1 MRNTERLYDRVIEK
15 MDMTCDMED
24 EELQELIHEVL
35 EEASKEEFIPLQ
47 EKIRISKELFNAFR
61 KLDIL
66 QELIEDD
73 EITEIMINGTD
84 HIFLEKAG
92 RIFEWFQFLKHM
104 HLKSK
109 LFSASDHLHKVSRI
123 ICLLITDYKIFL
135 MQPIPPVLYDSFN
148 LLDENTA
155 ANRSLNKNN

>member
-73 EITEIMINGTD
+73 GNHDQWDGSY
-84 HIFLEKAG
+84 FSG
-92 RIFEWFQFLKHM
+92 
-104 HLKSK
+104 KSGAY
-109 LFSASDHLHKVSRI
+109 F
-123 ICLLITDYKIFL
+123 
-135 MQPIPPVLYDSFN
+135 
-148 LLDENTA
+148 
-155 ANRSLNKNN
+155 

>member
-1 MRNTERLYDRVIEK
+1 MRNDRAIYDRVIEK

-66 QELIEDD
+66 QDLIEDD

-84 HIFLEKAG
+84 HIFSG
-92 RIFEWFQFLKHM
+92 
-104 HLKSK
+104 KSGAY
-109 LFSASDHLHKVSRI
+109 F
-123 ICLLITDYKIFL
+123 
-135 MQPIPPVLYDSFN
+135 
-148 LLDENTA
+148 
-155 ANRSLNKNN
+155 

>member
-66 QELIEDD
+66 QDLIEDD
-73 EITEIMINGTD
+73 EITEIMINGD
-84 HIFLEKAG
+84 GSYFSG
-92 RIFEWFQFLKHM
+92 
-104 HLKSK
+104 KSGAY
-109 LFSASDHLHKVSRI
+109 F
-123 ICLLITDYKIFL
+123 
-135 MQPIPPVLYDSFN
+135 
-148 LLDENTA
+148 
-155 ANRSLNKNN
+155 

>member
-1 MRNTERLYDRVIEK
+1 MPQPVPCPQKAPEPLSESDQLTDTYKAPFLRLPDTSLLLLPVQIA
-15 MDMTCDMED
+15 
-24 EELQELIHEVL
+24 LLP
-35 EEASKEEFIPLQ
+35 EFPVFLPANIPLRSARFFQ
-47 EKIRISKELFNAFR
+47 
-61 KLDIL
+61 
-66 QELIEDD
+66 
-73 EITEIMINGTD
+73 
-84 HIFLEKAG
+84 
-92 RIFEWFQFLKHM
+92 WFQFLKHM

>member
-84 HIFLEKAG
+84 HIFLEKRG
-92 RIFEWFQFLKHM
+92 VFLSQIADLCQLQSWKM
-104 HLKSK
+104 
-109 LFSASDHLHKVSRI
+109 
-123 ICLLITDYKIFL
+123 
-135 MQPIPPVLYDSFN
+135 
-148 LLDENTA
+148 
-155 ANRSLNKNN
+155 

>member
-66 QELIEDD
+66 QQLRTYAGESQKEMIDQILFAFHAL
-73 EITEIMINGTD
+73 EILQMPQEPADPLG
-84 HIFLEKAG
+84 
-92 RIFEWFQFLKHM
+92 
-104 HLKSK
+104 
-109 LFSASDHLHKVSRI
+109 
-123 ICLLITDYKIFL
+123 
-135 MQPIPPVLYDSFN
+135 
-148 LLDENTA
+148 
-155 ANRSLNKNN
+155 

>member
-73 EITEIMINGTD
+73 EI
-84 HIFLEKAG
+84 IFFWKKRG
-92 RIFEWFQFLKHM
+92 VFLSQIADLCQLQSWKM
-104 HLKSK
+104 
-109 LFSASDHLHKVSRI
+109 
-123 ICLLITDYKIFL
+123 
-135 MQPIPPVLYDSFN
+135 
-148 LLDENTA
+148 
-155 ANRSLNKNN
+155 

>member
-73 EITEIMINGTD
+73 EITEIMINGMCD
-84 HIFLEKAG
+84 RSGFDLMRLVKSSV
-92 RIFEWFQFLKHM
+92 LKFDIM
-104 HLKSK
+104 
-109 LFSASDHLHKVSRI
+109 
-123 ICLLITDYKIFL
+123 
-135 MQPIPPVLYDSFN
+135 
-148 LLDENTA
+148 
-155 ANRSLNKNN
+155 